1 MSVGAV
7 PTFCTMNGVCQPSG
21 PPSIFV
27 MFGRYTV
34 VVGGGPG
41 GAHAEDRELGERGV
55 IGRAPGLVPGLVPAA
70 QLARVAVAALAVG
83 DLDFARH
90 DRREALKLLADRAQR
105 RRRKAE
111 LGLHL
116 V

>member
-1 MSVGAV
+1 PAR
-7 PTFCTMNGVCQPSG
+7 PSAPKEFVEDG
-21 PPSIFV
+21 PLDRPALPLRSLV
-27 MFGRYTV
+27 LVREHR
-34 VVGGGPG
+34 

-55 IGRAPGLVPGLVPAA
+55 IGRAPGLVPGVIPPA
-70 QLARVAVAALAVG
+70 QLARVAMAALAVG
-83 DLDFARH
+83 DLDLARH